1 MKLYEAKNIITEVF
15 ENPFDKDKFSY
26 FIRNLLKNMQT
37 AEFLRSGYNIPKA
50 FEDFIA
56 SYERL
61 GKYEDEEGNLIDVLI
76 VKLKRDHS
84 IDYARSTQRN
94 FVRWYLN
101 DKGKDAAL
109 VAFTTEKSS
118 EWRFSFIKMQ
128 YSLEKKK
135 DELTP
140 AKRSSFLVGESGK
153 SHTAQRQL
161 IDLLK
166 NDHAPYLSDI
176 EDAFSI
182 EAVSDEFYEKY
193 KALLFNLVDEIKN
206 IVKEDKTVKEEFE
219 SKNISI
225 LNFSKKL
232 LGQIVFLY
240 FLQKKGWLGL
250 DEKEKYGEGDK
261 NFLRSLFNKAKPGEN
276 FFNDYLE
283 YLFYDALSKKRV
295 TDYYER
301 FKTRIPFLNGGLFD
315 PIEFYDWQKTD
326 IVIPNEIFSNRKG
339 DEEGTGILDVFDL
352 YNFTVKE
359 DEPLETEVAIDP
371 EMLGKVF
378 ERMLDVTERKSKGAF
393 YTPREIVHYMA
404 QQSLLYFLVSQA
416 SSLGISNENDWK
428 ADLET
433 FIHYGEHIIDKDIA
447 VAEGKL
453 KNTAENKKI
462 PDSIKQHANAIDKAL
477 EDIKICDPAVGSGA
491 FPVGIM
497 NEIVKLRKLLTPFI
511 VSQASSLGKTNQDD
525 RNTLPNQDDWGT
537 IYFDKNAETEIHERD
552 LPHWSQ
558 KGVAYFVTFRLAD
571 SIPDSAKAKIK
582 RDRENWLSR
591 YKIKDTSELKKLP
604 KQARIEYHKLF
615 SKRYDELLDK
625 GYGSCVLAQPEIK
638 ELVEKALKHFEGKR
652 YFLDEFIVMP
662 NHVHVIVIP
671 KGDWTLDK
679 ITHSWKSFTANE
691 INKITGNSGQVWMH
705 ESFDHIIRSE
715 KQLHKIRQYIKDN
728 PKVSH
733 TSSMGMGDGSQAFG
747 LRESNQGNWNPLPN
761 QDDWDTQRSAYR
773 FKLNAIQNSIYGVD
787 IDAGAVEIAK
797 LRLWLS
803 MVVDEERINTIEP
816 LPNLEYKI
824 VQGNSLINIP
834 DGTAINDALATEIE
848 KLTTAYFHITDKE
861 KKQDQK
867 QIIDT
872 KIQEQLQFVSDMA
885 GYTIDFDFKLFFH
898 EVWKEKEGFDVVI
911 GNPPYIAGKSGII
924 TKELKKIYNSNYE
937 TAEYQ
942 LDTYILFVEKGH
954 KILKKKGVFNYII
967 PNTWLANHRLI
978 KIRQFL
984 LTQTKINEIV
994 LLLAE
999 IFKNATVDTLLLIT
1013 NKMIINDNRI
1023 KIIEYKNNHF
1033 DLKHFIKQNS
1043 LKENKKF
1050 VFDIHLNESHRSII
1064 KTIERDTIP
1073 IKDISYIN
1081 RGVHAYRKD
1090 GYGKS
1095 KFSEG
1100 YQTHRDY
1107 DEKSYHADTKI
1118 DETYFPEVR
1127 GKNLQP
1133 YYYETNGLFVSY
1145 GDWLAEPRELKYFTG
1160 ERIYLRKIVGKT
1172 LFCAYVKEKNIAD
1185 QSVYISKLN
1194 NTDFLT
1200 KYVIAI
1206 LNSRLL
1212 AWYFRICNNEF
1223 DDLFPQIKV
1232 AEFKELPIKKLDK
1245 ELQKKIVKVVDYLI
1259 QIKKNENET
1268 MSFYFEQ
1275 LIDGMVYELYFEN
1288 EIKQAGC
1295 DILKYL
1301 DDLPEIKDEMSDDE
1315 KLKIITKVFNKL
1327 YDKESPVRKNLEAM
1341 EDVEEVKIIKESL
1354 EK

>member
-26 FIRNLLKNMQT
+26 FIRNLLKNLHP

-76 VKLKRDHS
+76 IKLKRDHS

-140 AKRSSFLVGESGK
+140 AKRSSFLVGESGN

-193 KALLFNLVDEIKN
+193 KELLFDLVDAIKN
-206 IVKEDKTVKEEFE
+206 IFDKDKTVRDEFKD
-219 SKNISI
+219 KNISI

-261 NFLRSLFNKAKPGEN
+261 NFLRSLFYKTKPDEN

-283 YLFYDALSKKRV
+283 FLFYDALSKRRV
-295 TDYYER
+295 TDYYEG

-404 QQSLLYFLVSQA
+404 QQSLLYFLETE
-416 SSLGISNENDWK
+416 LKENDVAK
-428 ADLET
+428 ADLEK

-453 KNTAENKKI
+453 KNTAKNQKI
-462 PDSIKQHANAIDKAL
+462 PDSIKQFADTIDQAL
-477 EDIKICDPAVGSGA
+477 KNIKICDPAVGSGA

-497 NEIVKLRKLLTPFI
+497 NEIVKLRKLLTPF
-511 VSQASSLGKTNQDD
+511 
-525 RNTLPNQDDWGT
+525 
-537 IYFDKNAETEIHERD
+537 
-552 LPHWSQ
+552 
-558 KGVAYFVTFRLAD
+558 
-571 SIPDSAKAKIK
+571 
-582 RDRENWLSR
+582 
-591 YKIKDTSELKKLP
+591 LKKES
-604 KQARIEYHKLF
+604 A
-615 SKRYDELLDK
+615 DE
-625 GYGSCVLAQPEIK
+625 
-638 ELVEKALKHFEGKR
+638 
-652 YFLDEFIVMP
+652 
-662 NHVHVIVIP
+662 
-671 KGDWTLDK
+671 
-679 ITHSWKSFTANE
+679 
-691 INKITGNSGQVWMH
+691 
-705 ESFDHIIRSE
+705 
-715 KQLHKIRQYIKDN
+715 
-728 PKVSH
+728 
-733 TSSMGMGDGSQAFG
+733 
-747 LRESNQGNWNPLPN
+747 
-761 QDDWDTQRSAYR
+761 RSAYR
-773 FKLNAIQNSIYGVD
+773 FKSNAIENSIYGVD

-803 MVVDEERINTIEP
+803 MVVDEERIDTIEP

-824 VQGNSLINIP
+824 VKGNSLISIP
-834 DGTAINDALATEIE
+834 FDSARNVQLEDEINQLI
-848 KLTTAYFHITDKE
+848 KNYYSITHKD
-861 KKQDQK
+861 KKQEQK
-867 QIIDT
+867 EIIDG
-872 KIQEQLQFVSDMA
+872 KIQQLLASASEFA

-898 EVWKEKEGFDVVI
+898 GVFYQKQGFDIVL
-911 GNPPYIAGKSGII
+911 GNPPYVGQKGNQELFAKMKHDANFEKKMDYWYFFLYKAQNITSDHKIISYITPNYWITARGARILRKKIIEELKFLEWINFNDNNVFEAGIHTNLFFLKNEKVKNSQIKCTIYNEKLQSDIIARKPNQNNFQVSQEIIYNKWTNYVHFLPQNILNIINKICLNSEKLSDNETKGKIKKGTVAGKRITDGICNINQGII
-924 TKELKKIYNSNYE
+924 TGKDRFKDRSKKIDEGVYILNEKEVDELKLNSTELQYIKPFIKNSDISKYSINRKSNYNIIYVDEIENPSEFSKLVNIYNHLSKYRYLLGKRFINGVLKSAYSKGKWWALIHTVPIYMIKSEKIICPQRSRYNVFSYEANETYASADVYYITLNKDEYSLKYVLSILNSHLVYFWLYYMGKKKGEMLELYFEPLQYVPIKKINYQNQE
-937 TAEYQ
+937 PFIFVV
-942 LDTYILFVEKGH
+942 DYILF
-954 KILKKKGVFNYII
+954 LKS
-967 PNTWLANHRLI
+967 
-978 KIRQFL
+978 Q
-984 LTQTKINEIV
+984 LT
-994 LLLAE
+994 
-999 IFKNATVDTLLLIT
+999 
-1013 NKMIINDNRI
+1013 
-1023 KIIEYKNNHF
+1023 
-1033 DLKHFIKQNS
+1033 
-1043 LKENKKF
+1043 
-1050 VFDIHLNESHRSII
+1050 
-1064 KTIERDTIP
+1064 
-1073 IKDISYIN
+1073 
-1081 RGVHAYRKD
+1081 
-1090 GYGKS
+1090 
-1095 KFSEG
+1095 
-1100 YQTHRDY
+1100 
-1107 DEKSYHADTKI
+1107 
-1118 DETYFPEVR
+1118 
-1127 GKNLQP
+1127 
-1133 YYYETNGLFVSY
+1133 
-1145 GDWLAEPRELKYFTG
+1145 
-1160 ERIYLRKIVGKT
+1160 
-1172 LFCAYVKEKNIAD
+1172 
-1185 QSVYISKLN
+1185 
-1194 NTDFLT
+1194 
-1200 KYVIAI
+1200 
-1206 LNSRLL
+1206 
-1212 AWYFRICNNEF
+1212 
-1223 DDLFPQIKV
+1223 
-1232 AEFKELPIKKLDK
+1232 DK
-1245 ELQKKIVKVVDYLI
+1245 
-1259 QIKKNENET
+1259 

-1275 LIDGMVYELYFEN
+1275 LIDGMVYELYFEK
-1288 EIKQAGC
+1288 EIKQVGC

-1301 DDLPEIKDEMSDDE
+1301 KDLPEISDEMTDE
-1315 KLKIITKVFNKL
+1315 EKMKIITKVFNKL
-1327 YDKESPVRKNLEAM
+1327 YDKESPVRKNLFFM
-1341 EDVEEVKIIKESL
+1341 DSVEEVAIIKNNL

>member
-26 FIRNLLKNMQT
+26 FIRNLLKNLHS
-37 AEFLRSGYNIPKA
+37 AEFRRSGDNIPKA

-56 SYERL
+56 SSERL

-76 VKLKRDHS
+76 IKLKRGHS

-109 VAFTTEKSS
+109 VAFTTENSS

-140 AKRSSFLVGESGK
+140 AKRSSFLVGESGN

-166 NDHAPYLSDI
+166 NDHAPLLSDI

-193 KALLFNLVDEIKN
+193 KALLFNLVDEIEK
-206 IVKEDKTVKEEFE
+206 IVIKKKTVKDEFE
-219 SKNISI
+219 NKNISI

-261 NFLRSLFNKAKPGEN
+261 NFLRSLFNKTKLGEN

-283 YLFYDALSKKRV
+283 YLFYDALSIKRV

-326 IVIPNEIFSNRKG
+326 IIIPNEIFSNRKG

-404 QQSLLYFLVSQA
+404 QQSLLYFLETELNRTVSFNKLGDKQ
-416 SSLGISNENDWK
+416 SDIFGNEGRKGQLSLLTENKICLVPK

-447 VAEGKL
+447 VQEGKQKQTD
-453 KNTAENKKI
+453 KNEKI
-462 PDSIKQHANAIDKAL
+462 PDSIKQHADTIDQAL
-477 EDIKICDPAVGSGA
+477 KNIKICDPAVGSGA

-511 VSQASSLGKTNQDD
+511 EK
-525 RNTLPNQDDWGT
+525 
-537 IYFDKNAETEIHERD
+537 E
-552 LPHWSQ
+552 
-558 KGVAYFVTFRLAD
+558 
-571 SIPDSAKAKIK
+571 SA
-582 RDRENWLSR
+582 
-591 YKIKDTSELKKLP
+591 
-604 KQARIEYHKLF
+604 
-615 SKRYDELLDK
+615 
-625 GYGSCVLAQPEIK
+625 
-638 ELVEKALKHFEGKR
+638 VE
-652 YFLDEFIVMP
+652 
-662 NHVHVIVIP
+662 
-671 KGDWTLDK
+671 
-679 ITHSWKSFTANE
+679 
-691 INKITGNSGQVWMH
+691 
-705 ESFDHIIRSE
+705 
-715 KQLHKIRQYIKDN
+715 
-728 PKVSH
+728 
-733 TSSMGMGDGSQAFG
+733 
-747 LRESNQGNWNPLPN
+747 
-761 QDDWDTQRSAYR
+761 RSAYC
-773 FKLNAIQNSIYGVD
+773 FKSNAIQNSIYGVD

-834 DGTAINDALATEIE
+834 DGTVINDVLATEIE
-848 KLTTAYFHITDKE
+848 NLTTAYFHITDKE
-861 KKQDQK
+861 KKQEQK
-867 QIIDT
+867 QIIDA
-872 KIQEQLQFVSDMA
+872 KIKEQLQFVSEMV
-885 GYTIDFDFKLFFH
+885 GYEIDFDFKLYFH
-898 EVWKEKEGFDVVI
+898 EVWNEKGGFDIVI
-911 GNPPYIAGKSGII
+911 GNPPYDVYEGKKKNEIPTIKRINIYDKAKTGKLNAYKLFIAKSITLAKQNGIFCQIFQNSFLGDNSAKVLRKHFLTNQIILRIDSFPERDNINKRVFKSAKMSVCILFAQNMKVNNFNFDLVLWKERWMQNNSFVNFSNVELLEYDKSTNVIPSISSSEKTVLNKLSKYPRFGNYI
-924 TKELKKIYNSNYE
+924 TCYQGEINLSTNKELITTIASTDTKPLLKGAGIQKWYLPLKMSQGQIEYLQYKKYITRNKGPKSKHYKDLRIVMQGITGVDENYRIKATLLDENTFCGHSVNYISLENINQENAKYYLALLNSTISNWFFKKFSTNSNVNSYE
-937 TAEYQ
+937 
-942 LDTYILFVEKGH
+942 
-954 KILKKKGVFNYII
+954 
-967 PNTWLANHRLI
+967 
-978 KIRQFL
+978 
-984 LTQTKINEIV
+984 
-994 LLLAE
+994 
-999 IFKNATVDTLLLIT
+999 
-1013 NKMIINDNRI
+1013 
-1023 KIIEYKNNHF
+1023 
-1033 DLKHFIKQNS
+1033 
-1043 LKENKKF
+1043 
-1050 VFDIHLNESHRSII
+1050 IHNLPVII
-1064 KTIERDTIP
+1064 KSDF
-1073 IKDISYIN
+1073 
-1081 RGVHAYRKD
+1081 
-1090 GYGKS
+1090 KS
-1095 KFSEG
+1095 
-1100 YQTHRDY
+1100 
-1107 DEKSYHADTKI
+1107 
-1118 DETYFPEVR
+1118 V
-1127 GKNLQP
+1127 
-1133 YYYETNGLFVSY
+1133 V
-1145 GDWLAEPRELKYFTG
+1145 
-1160 ERIYLRKIVGKT
+1160 
-1172 LFCAYVKEKNIAD
+1172 
-1185 QSVYISKLN
+1185 
-1194 NTDFLT
+1194 
-1200 KYVIAI
+1200 VI
-1206 LNSRLL
+1206 
-1212 AWYFRICNNEF
+1212 
-1223 DDLFPQIKV
+1223 
-1232 AEFKELPIKKLDK
+1232 
-1245 ELQKKIVKVVDYLI
+1245 VDYLLTLKRI
-1259 QIKKNENET
+1259 QEEKF
-1268 MSFYFEQ
+1268 SFFFEQ

-1301 DDLPEIKDEMSDDE
+1301 DDLPEIKDEMPDEE

-1327 YDKESPVRKNLEAM
+1327 YDKESPVRKNLFFM
-1341 EDVEEVKIIKESL
+1341 DSVEEVAIIKKSL